1 MIPGSWSAAGTP
13 VSEMAS
19 KTCVGSYVGK
29 VLYPDN
35 PDSIGF
41 SGYIAT
47 ATAVSAQDIQ
57 RTTTTNVAGG
67 VGGDQKCGKSGS
79 VSFNQID
86 GYYAFTIYFP
96 SGTTVPSGRYTN
108 KLTNFN
114 P

>member
-1 MIPGSWSAAGTP
+1 MQEPRGEEGVDGTAGYGGCRDWRAEPLVAAWAGAAEPYPAGCPG
-13 VSEMAS
+13 E
-19 KTCVGSYVGK
+19 VGMR
-29 VLYPDN
+29 
-35 PDSIGF
+35 
-41 SGYIAT
+41 T
-47 ATAVSAQDIQ
+47 A
-57 RTTTTNVAGG
+57 AGG